1 MSKPRRPRDGS
12 ASPTLSRQLRPTV
25 RALSQQTES
34 IVGRVY
40 VAVRAEVP
48 EYGAVRDA
56 RVLAEIE
63 SMIRINVG
71 IWFRALLDGRPPDAE
86 TLRPVADFARRR
98 VHQGIPMTSLLH
110 SFRVGCTV
118 LWQAFLDGV
127 QHQRAARDEVLLRLS
142 PYMLY
147 HTDLLGQTISHAYAD
162 EQRRG
167 ERWQN
172 RLQHE
177 LCSIVF
183 DRSEDSEGFHE
194 RAQALGV
201 DPLGRRIA
209 LAFALPPPGQGGGAA
224 EDELEALT
232 AGLGPTGEP
241 RPIGTLR
248 REHALIWMAVPS
260 GENTVHRERRLAAQL
275 AQLPALRDPPQTVGV
290 GLAGMGAQGWRLS
303 AEQALRALDIG
314 RRLATPARVFLYSD
328 YVLDDTALQSRNVAG
343 YLESLLELI
352 APEPHLL
359 ETLDCYF
366 LHRRQRKVVAATLA
380 IHPNTLAYRLQRI
393 EALLKADLDKLS
405 WQSRLSAA
413 LLMRRMGRGEPQS
426 LAA

>member
-1 MSKPRRPRDGS
+1 MSKPSRPRDGS
-12 ASPTLSRQLRPTV
+12 ASPMLSRQLRPTV
-25 RALSQQTES
+25 RALSQQGEN
-34 IVGRVY
+34 IVSRVY
-40 VAVRAEVP
+40 TAVRAEVA
-48 EYGAVRDA
+48 EYAAVRDA
-56 RVLAEIE
+56 QVLAEIE
-63 SMIRINVG
+63 NMIRINVG

-86 TLRPVADFARRR
+86 TLRPVADLARRR

-127 QHQRAARDEVLLRLS
+127 QHQHSARDEVLLRLS

-167 ERWQN
+167 ERWQS

-183 DRSEDSEGFHE
+183 DRSEDREGFHE
-194 RAQALGV
+194 RAQALGI

-209 LAFALPPPGQGGGAA
+209 LAFALPTPGPGDAGA
-224 EDELEALT
+224 EDALETLT
-232 AGLGPTGEP
+232 AQLGAGAEP

-248 REHALIWMAVPS
+248 RGHALIWMAVPS
-260 GENTVHRERRLAAQL
+260 GENSVHRERLLSSQL
-275 AQLPALRDPPQTVGV
+275 AQLPALRGRSQVAGL
-290 GLAGMGAQGWRLS
+290 GLAGSGPQGWRLS
-303 AEQALRALDIG
+303 AEQALRVLDIG
-314 RRLATPARVFLYSD
+314 RRLATPAPLFLYSD

-366 LHRRQRKVVAATLA
+366 LQRRQRKTVADSLG

-413 LLMRRMGRGEPQS
+413 LLMRRMGRGESQS

>member
-1 MSKPRRPRDGS
+1 MNMSKPRRPRDGS

-25 RALSQQTES
+25 RALSRQAES

-56 RVLAEIE
+56 SVLAEIE
-63 SMIRINVG
+63 SMIRVNVG
-71 IWFRALLDGRPPDAE
+71 IWFRALLDGRPPDAD

-127 QHQRAARDEVLLRLS
+127 QHQHAARDEVLLRIS

-167 ERWQN
+167 ERWQS

-177 LCSIVF
+177 LCSLVF
-183 DRSEDSEGFHE
+183 DRSEDVEGFHE

-201 DPLGRRIA
+201 DPLARRIA
-209 LAFALPPPGQGGGAA
+209 LAFLLPPPGQARGSA

-232 AGLGPTGEP
+232 SQLAPAGEP

-248 REHALIWMAVPS
+248 RAHALIWIAVPS
-260 GENTVHRERRLAAQL
+260 GENTIHRERRLAGQL
-275 AQLPALRDPPQTVGV
+275 AQLPAPRAPVGV
-290 GLAGMGAQGWRLS
+290 GLAGMGPQGWRLS

-314 RRLATPARVFLYSD
+314 RRLAAPAAVFRYSD

-366 LHRRQRKVVAATLA
+366 LQRRQRKAVAATLA

-393 EALLKADLDKLS
+393 EALLKGDLDNLS

-413 LLMRRMGRGEPQS
+413 LLMRRMGGGEARS